1 MSLKLNGRVKFIFH
15 NGFISVELNR
25 EPSLRSIKNEFD
37 KNIVQKMI
45 IVSLWCIQTDP
56 SHRPAMSK
64 VVDMME
70 GSLESLQIPP
80 KPCLFTPPSS
90 PSRSSEYNTHTS
102 QDWYSSSTFHTT
114 DCEPLIIPP

>member
-1 MSLKLNGRVKFIFH
+1 SEIYFPHWVYKRL
-15 NGFISVELNR
+15 ELNQ
-25 EPSLRSIKNEFD
+25 EPRLRSIKNEFD
-37 KNIVQKMI
+37 KQIVQKMI

-80 KPCLFTPPSS
+80 KPCLFSPPRS
-90 PSRSSEYNTHTS
+90 PSRSSDYNTHTS
-102 QDWYSSSTFHTT
+102 QDLYHSDSLQYT
-114 DCEPLIIPP
+114 DSEPLIITP